1 MPAGAI
7 EQTFRPRDDE
17 LVEALRTGDERAF
30 LGLVREL
37 HAGMVRFARGFVG
50 SEAVA
55 EEVAQDAWA
64 AVLGGL
70 DGFEGRSALRSWIYG
85 ILANLARSRAARES
99 RVVPLSSL
107 ERDDDAQPAVDPGEF
122 LPASHPRW
130 GGHWAK
136 WPEPWPEAELL
147 QRETLGHIR
156 DAIERLPQTQRSV
169 LLLRD
174 VEGWSSQ
181 EVCEALGVSEVN
193 QRVLLHRA
201 RSRVRREIARHVER
215 RTP

>member
-1 MPAGAI
+1 
-7 EQTFRPRDDE
+7 
-17 LVEALRTGDERAF
+17 
-30 LGLVREL
+30 
-37 HAGMVRFARGFVG
+37 
-50 SEAVA
+50 VA

-107 ERDDDAQPAVDPGEF
+107 ERDDDAQPAVDPAEF
-122 LPASHPRW
+122 LPPSHPRW
-130 GGHWAK
+130 PGHWAK

-156 DAIERLPQTQRSV
+156 DAIDRLPQTQRSV
-169 LLLRD
+169 ILLRD

-215 RTP
+215 RSP